1 MPALHWRDA
10 DGSTRLVW
18 PGCIALCLCTKTL
31 RSCAP
36 LDRRG
41 RLSPRGLCW
50 PTTSCGAALRR
61 TDEGVCSHVAFA
73 GRRRAAELR
82 SAGQTRASVPTWPLL
97 GDDELR
103 SCAPPDRRGRL
114 SPRGSWLWHRV
125 ADHL

>member
-41 RLSPRGLCW
+41 RLSPRGLCLA
-50 PTTSCGAALRR
+50 TTSCGAALRW
-61 TDEGVCSHVAFA
+61 TDG
-73 GRRRAAELR
+73 
-82 SAGQTRASVPTWPLL
+82 ASVPTWPLL